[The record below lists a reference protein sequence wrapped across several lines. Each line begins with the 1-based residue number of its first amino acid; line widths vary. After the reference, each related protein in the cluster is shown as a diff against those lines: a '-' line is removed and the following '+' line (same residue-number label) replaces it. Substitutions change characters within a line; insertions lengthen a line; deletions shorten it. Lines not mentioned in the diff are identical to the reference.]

1 MGNLSIIIGHA
12 TDYTNYTRSLDLS
25 TGVHTTTY
33 LVNSVNYTT
42 TLFCSNPAGACI
54 YRVTSNQDLPNINI
68 QFENSAV
75 SSNLA
80 NSSCRYPYTRFRGVT
95 RLKDPEGMIY
105 DAVARF
111 VDNRDGDGVSCG
123 ANGSLTIARSPGF
136 KTVDVIISAGTNYDA
151 TKGNAENGYSFRG
164 DDPAAAVQRSTS
176 SGAQQGYDKLLKV
189 HIEDYQSLFGTF
201 TLTLPDA
208 QRSAGQET
216 AVLISNYS
224 SSGIGDP
231 YLESLLFDYSRYL
244 LIASSRENSLPANL
258 QGKWTEQ
265 MNPSWSSD
273 YHANINIQM
282 NYWVADQTGLG
293 RTSVAL
299 WNYMKNTWVPRGTE
313 TAKLLYNA
321 PGWVV
326 HNEMN
331 IFGHTG
337 MKNEAGW
344 ANCELHQISS
354 I

>member
-1 MGNLSIIIGHA
+1 
-12 TDYTNYTRSLDLS
+12 
-25 TGVHTTTY
+25 
-33 LVNSVNYTT
+33 
-42 TLFCSNPAGACI
+42 
-54 YRVTSNQDLPNINI
+54 
-68 QFENSAV
+68 
-75 SSNLA
+75 
-80 NSSCRYPYTRFRGVT
+80 
-95 RLKDPEGMIY
+95 MIY

-111 VDNRDGDGVSCG
+111 VDNRDGDGVSCES
-123 ANGSLTIARSPGF
+123 NGSLTIARSPGF

-151 TKGNAENGYSFRG
+151 TKGNAENDYSFRG
-164 DDPAAAVQRSTS
+164 DDPAAAVQQSTS
-176 SGAQQGYDKLLKV
+176 SGAQQGYDKLLKA
-189 HIEDYQSLFGTF
+189 HIKDYQSLFGAF

-216 AVLISNYS
+216 AVLISSYS
-224 SSGIGDP
+224 SSGTGDP

-265 MNPSWSSD
+265 MNPDWSSD
-273 YHANINIQM
+273 YHTNINIQM

-299 WNYMKNTWVPRGTE
+299 WNYIKNTWVPRGTE

-326 HNEMN
+326 HNEVN

-337 MKNEAGW
+337 MKNQAGW
-344 ANCELHQISS
+344 ANCELH
-354 I
+354 